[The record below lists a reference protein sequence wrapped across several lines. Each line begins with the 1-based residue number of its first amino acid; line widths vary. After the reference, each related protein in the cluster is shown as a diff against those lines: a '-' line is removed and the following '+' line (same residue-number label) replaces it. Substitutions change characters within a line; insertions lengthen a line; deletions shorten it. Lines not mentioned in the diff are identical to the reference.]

1 MGGEGWLSTVTNK
14 NVHACPF
21 NEFST
26 SLTCQNV
33 DVSDLTLYW
42 GLRDISWT
50 STILNTMH
58 TCPIEIKT
66 IAKNAEINPYCV
78 APGNTQTHTP
88 WDFIIGISAG

>member
-1 MGGEGWLSTVTNK
+1 MTNK
-14 NVHACPF
+14 NVHACPL

-50 STILNTMH
+50 ITNRN
-58 TCPIEIKT
+58 PIEIKT
-66 IAKNAEINPYCV
+66 IAKNAEINAYGV
-78 APGNTQTHTP
+78 APENTQTHTP
-88 WDFIIGISAG
+88 WDFLIGISAG